1 METIPLNSIEN
12 LWTGF
17 FYDSDL
23 RHERVNQN
31 EVELTSQSFQ
41 SRFYTFKYLFK
52 MINDKWG

>member
-17 FYDSDL
+17 FYDSDF

-31 EVELTSQSFQ
+31 EVELTS
-41 SRFYTFKYLFK
+41 
-52 MINDKWG
+52 